1 MGYGI
6 CGKKDNSELDKLFHK
21 GNLQSHDNSKLIK
34 KLEKIKVEKKTSY
47 KAIRSYKE
55 KFYDTNKAL
64 NEHLEKGWEVIHITP
79 FISKGETEFLEYI
92 LKSPTS
98 S

>member
-1 MGYGI
+1 MGYCI

-47 KAIRSYKE
+47 KAIRSYNIKYTS
-55 KFYDTNKAL
+55 KNKTL
-64 NEHLEKGWEVIHITP
+64 NEYLEKGWEVVHITP
-79 FISKGETEFLEYI
+79 FVSNGATEYLEYI
-92 LKSPTS
+92 LREPKRS
-98 S
+98 